1 MFFRRARTPG
11 FGTNGGGIN
20 ETDGNVYA
28 SPGRLREEDKKKKKA
43 FVGGRASERSEYATP
58 SFSVDI
64 VKFMR
69 PVACVYAHA

>member
-11 FGTNGGGIN
+11 FGTNGGGID

-28 SPGRLREEDKKKKKA
+28 SPARLREENKKKKSIRRRVCK
-43 FVGGRASERSEYATP
+43 REERVRDSL
-58 SFSVDI
+58 FSVDI